1 MAQEL
6 EIEYKNLLTKEEYE
20 LLLTRLPFPNGQEQI
35 NYYFETPDLRLRTM
49 GSALRIRKKK
59 DLYQLT
65 LKQPY
70 QDGLL
75 ETHDELTDEEAREW
89 MNGNPIPKEY
99 TTKQLNNMGIEVSDL
114 QYYGS
119 LLTTRREYKEKGII
133 YVLDHSKYHDQED
146 FELEIEAPDKES
158 GMKAMDNI
166 LHTFGIVKKDTPNK
180 IARFFQS
187 LENDR

>member
-1 MAQEL
+1 MAQEI
-6 EIEYKNLLTKEEYE
+6 EIEFKNLLTKKEYE
-20 LLLTRLPFPNGQEQI
+20 FLLTKLPFPNGQEQI
-35 NYYFETPDLRLRTM
+35 NYYFETPDLRLRTL

-59 DLYQLT
+59 DMYQLT

-119 LLTTRREYKEKGII
+119 LQTTRREYKEKGII

-146 FELEIEAPDKES
+146 YELEIEATDKES
-158 GMKAMDNI
+158 GLKAMDTI
-166 LHTFGIVKKDTPNK
+166 LHTFGIDKKDTPNK

-187 LENDR
+187 LEN

>member
-1 MAQEL
+1 MVQEL

-20 LLLTRLPFPNGQEQI
+20 LLLTKLPFPNGQDQI

-49 GSALRIRKKK
+49 DSALRIRKKQ
-59 DLYQLT
+59 DRYQLT
-65 LKQPY
+65 LKEPY

-75 ETHDELTDEEAREW
+75 ETHDELTDEEAKEW
-89 MNGNPIPKEY
+89 KSGNPIPKEG
-99 TTKQLNNMGIEVSDL
+99 TTKQLNKMGIEVVDL
-114 QYYGS
+114 KYYGS
-119 LLTTRREYKEKGII
+119 LLTTRREYEEKGII